1 MKGKLTLGF
10 KECVSPRPIPMAS
23 VITAIALWLALNT
36 LVAPARAQDATL
48 DVKFR
53 DIFLPASIS
62 LIANS
67 LQKSVAFDREVPMKR
82 LITFEALNVLKSEAL
97 ARLLRQERLYAIE
110 LGSVL
115 IVAPDLEETRANYTP
130 QRITACRIG
139 GDEDRRH
146 DIVVPPARLQQAL
159 ENLAKTMKRDATV
172 DAAIMQDSREFGY
185 ELRNVTTAE
194 ALQVVCLIAHVAVR
208 DEGSVIVFTTNAA
221 H

>member
-1 MKGKLTLGF
+1 M
-10 KECVSPRPIPMAS
+10 
-23 VITAIALWLALNT
+23 ITAIALWLALNT
-36 LVAPARAQDATL
+36 IVAPVRAQDTPT
-48 DVKFR
+48 DVRFHN
-53 DIFLPASIS
+53 LSLHASIS

-67 LQKSVAFDREVPMKR
+67 LHKSVAFDREVPMKR

-146 DIVVPPARLQQAL
+146 DIVVPPSPLQHVL
-159 ENLAKTMKRDATV
+159 ETLATTMKRDATV
-172 DAAIMQDSREFGY
+172 DAAIMQDSREYGY

-194 ALQVVCLIAHVAVR
+194 ALQVVCLAAHVAVR
-208 DEGSVIVFTTNAA
+208 DEGSALAFTRNAA
-221 H
+221 P